1 VLEIAKIDHERVFV
15 MPVFVMLLQELQV
28 QQVQDFAQ
36 QVQDFAQQVQDF
48 AQLVLVLQL
57 LQLLVLVERHHVAHQ
72 QLVHLLK
79 MQLLK
84 SYPQNYLMGYKF

>member
-1 VLEIAKIDHERVFV
+1 
-15 MPVFVMLLQELQV
+15 V

-84 SYPQNYLMGYKF
+84 SYPQNY